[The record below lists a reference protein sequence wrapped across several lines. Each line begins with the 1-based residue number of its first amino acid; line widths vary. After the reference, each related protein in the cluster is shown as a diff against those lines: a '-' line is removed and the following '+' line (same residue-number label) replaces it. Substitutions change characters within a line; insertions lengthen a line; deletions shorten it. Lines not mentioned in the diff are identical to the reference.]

1 MPFYPWR
8 YIHADHHVWTGW
20 RDLDPT
26 MGQLRPRELS
36 SVARRTADF
45 CWKAW
50 IPVFCLTFSAGNFWN
65 LRRLRRQWKSGKPRR
80 EFLFSIL
87 FLVMC
92 DPLLLSQNAHIPKK
106 SSGGVKVAPI
116 ALHAQDEYTRSLL
129 FPRWVSKWI
138 LLYFDRHGVHH
149 FVPNLPLYRLGVIRE
164 RVSNEIHW
172 WTWLRT
178 AKRMPIHRLLLESR
192 DETGVSI

>member
-1 MPFYPWR
+1 LFGHLASAFVIMPFYPWR

-106 SSGGVKVAPI
+106 SSGGVKVAPRSMRRTN
-116 ALHAQDEYTRSLL
+116 TRAACCSRAGFRNGSCSTSTGTASITSSRT
-129 FPRWVSKWI
+129 FPSTDW
-138 LLYFDRHGVHH
+138 
-149 FVPNLPLYRLGVIRE
+149 
-164 RVSNEIHW
+164 
-172 WTWLRT
+172 
-178 AKRMPIHRLLLESR
+178 ESS
-192 DETGVSI
+192 GNG